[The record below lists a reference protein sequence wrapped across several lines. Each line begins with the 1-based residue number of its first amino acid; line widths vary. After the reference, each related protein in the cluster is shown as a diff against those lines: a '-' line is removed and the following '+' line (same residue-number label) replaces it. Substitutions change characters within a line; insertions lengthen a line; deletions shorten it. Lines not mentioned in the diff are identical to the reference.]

1 MGRVEKRMYR
11 RARGQALLR
20 RTLLFL
26 TALIITAGLAS
37 RAQSGRGLQAQAVVQ
52 PTQTP
57 VAPAFDETAETREIT
72 LGQETWYAIQTGI
85 FTSQAAAEEKAGLY
99 AQRGAP
105 GYVAQDGAKW
115 RVFIACYGDK
125 DDASGVRER
134 LSAGQDVETYL
145 HSWVCPALTLRLS
158 GMRGQID
165 VAEAGLSQG
174 LQQAVRLRDGAALLD
189 CGEWTPGE
197 ARALAEELRAQAAL
211 WLETARSRFAR
222 PYPALMAGLMEAA
235 EEWNGRYQLLDRAA
249 QESATALSAEMKLQA
264 MALYDEVCA
273 VRRQLME

>member
-1 MGRVEKRMYR
+1 M
-11 RARGQALLR
+11 
-20 RTLLFL
+20 
-26 TALIITAGLAS
+26 
-37 RAQSGRGLQAQAVVQ
+37 
-52 PTQTP
+52 
-57 VAPAFDETAETREIT
+57 
-72 LGQETWYAIQTGI
+72 
-85 FTSQAAAEEKAGLY
+85 
-99 AQRGAP
+99 
-105 GYVAQDGAKW
+105 
-115 RVFIACYGDK
+115 FIACYGDK
-125 DDASGVRER
+125 EDASGVRER

-145 HSWVCPALTLRLS
+145 YTWVCPALTLRLS

-189 CGEWTPGE
+189 CGEWTPSE

-235 EEWNGRYQLLDRAA
+235 EEWNERYQLLDRAA

-273 VRRQLME
+273 FRRQLME